1 MKVRSDFVT
10 NSSSSSFIIA
20 RHKDCTKD
28 EIRTML
34 YGLKDNIK
42 NLIEGCGGDF
52 DCNHCD
58 AIRDAYESGEMD
70 TAIKFVIE
78 DLAEYLNR
86 TSKYDMTLEDWNVRC
101 MEACSEDSI
110 LKDCALYTF
119 GHLMESEHLKVGVG
133 E

>member
-20 RHKDCTKD
+20 RHKDCTEN

-42 NLIEGCGGDF
+42 YLIECWEGDF

-58 AIRDAYESGEMD
+58 VIRDAYESGEID
-70 TAIKFVIE
+70 TAIKFAIE
-78 DLAEYLNR
+78 DLTEYLNR
-86 TSKYDMTLEDWNVRC
+86 TSKYDMTIDDWNLRC

-119 GHLMESEHLKVGVG
+119 GYLMESEHLKVGG
-133 E
+133 SD